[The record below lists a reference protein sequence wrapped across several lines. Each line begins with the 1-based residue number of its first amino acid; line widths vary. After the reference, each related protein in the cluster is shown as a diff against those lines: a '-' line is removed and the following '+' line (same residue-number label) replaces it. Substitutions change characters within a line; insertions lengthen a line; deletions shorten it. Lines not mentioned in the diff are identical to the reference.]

1 MILNLEGIP
10 NVRELG
16 GYIMKDGREVK
27 HNLLFRGGLL
37 RKAAPESLARMSGEF
52 DIRINFD
59 FRTEGEK
66 NFAPDP
72 DIPGVEYLWLPTLDP
87 FEGNKT
93 NNVFSAKKCHSAEE
107 LVLMHA
113 GDPDVQEAAKDM
125 YTDIVTNEYS
135 QLQYAVFL
143 KRIGSM
149 KEGAVYWHCSQGKD
163 RTGLG
168 AAFILAALG
177 ADRET
182 ILYDYNISAEAYR
195 EEEKAIAA
203 QILANGG
210 GEKELDVV
218 KTFISVNTAHFITAL
233 DLIDSEFGGMDN
245 YLKEYLLVSD
255 EEKEVLRNRYL
266 GRSQGTGF

>member
-1 MILNLEGIP
+1 MILKLEGIP

-16 GYIMKDGREVK
+16 GYVMQDGREVR

-37 RKAAPESLARMSGEF
+37 RNASPESLRKISEEYN
-52 DIRINFD
+52 IRINFD

-72 DIPGVEYLWLPTLDP
+72 EIPGVEYLWLPTLDP

-93 NNVFSAKKCHSAEE
+93 NNVFSAHKCHSAEE
-107 LVLMHA
+107 LVLNYA
-113 GDPDVQEAAKDM
+113 SDPDVQEASTEM

-149 KEGAVYWHCSQGKD
+149 NDGAIYWHCSQGKD

-168 AAFILAALG
+168 AAFVLAALG
-177 ADRET
+177 ADRDT
-182 ILYDYNISAEAYR
+182 ILYDYNLSADAYK

-203 QILANGG
+203 QIVAKGG

-218 KTFISVNTAHFITAL
+218 KTFISVNTKHFIAAL

-245 YLKEYLLVSD
+245 YLRQYLLVGD
-255 EEKEVLRNRYL
+255 EEKEVLRQRYL

>member
-1 MILNLEGIP
+1 MIIDLKGVQ

-16 GYIMKDGREVK
+16 GYRMPDGSTVR
-27 HNLLFRGGLL
+27 HGLLFRGGLL
-37 RKAAPESLARMSGEF
+37 HNAAPESLERLSNEF
-52 DIRINFD
+52 NVRINFD

-66 NFAPDP
+66 NHAPDP
-72 DIPGVEYLWLPTLDP
+72 EIGGAEYLWLPTLDP

-93 NNVFSAKKCHSAEE
+93 NNVFSNKKCRSAEE
-107 LVLMHA
+107 LVLKYA
-113 GDPDVQEAAKDM
+113 GDPEVQEAARDM

-143 KRIGSM
+143 KRIGSITD
-149 KEGAVYWHCSQGKD
+149 GGVYWHCSQGKD

-168 AAFILAALG
+168 AAYLLAALG

-182 ILYDYNISAEAYR
+182 ILYDYNLSADAYR
-195 EEEKAIAA
+195 EEEKQYAEM
-203 QILANGG
+203 ILSQGG

-233 DLIDSEFGGMDN
+233 DLIDSDFGGMDN
-245 YLKEYLLVSD
+245 YLREYLLVSD
-255 EEKEVLRNRYL
+255 DDREVLRSRYL
-266 GRSQGTGF
+266 ERSQGTGF